1 VRYNASGALRSLLDN
16 CATPTVMA
24 AMQQQQQQQ
33 QRGGINPLQSLVSAV
48 AAALGARYQE
58 AWGLALPGE
67 LGMGLSWQGWS
78 GGGLCRAL
86 LSPLVCAV
94 ACTPAS
100 TIGSSVKH

>member
-33 QRGGINPLQSLVSAV
+33 RGGMSPLQSLVSAV

-67 LGMGLSWQGWS
+67 Q
-78 GGGLCRAL
+78 
-86 LSPLVCAV
+86 
-94 ACTPAS
+94 
-100 TIGSSVKH
+100 